1 MTEQQITSLFVT
13 EMHAEQAIVDPV
25 CHAKM
30 LLLSGNY
37 QSCLDFIQQQASDLL
52 ETSPQLIIYHA
63 AALLFC
69 EEGPGNINAVLN
81 RAEKLDHTQSHT
93 GEIAALRAIISSYFK
108 DPEEG
113 IKQSKLAL
121 KLIKPGNTYFQHIVE
136 RNLGMAY
143 TIKNDL
149 GNATIWF
156 EKLLMSGYQLEDWG
170 SVLAAYNYLTYIR
183 KVQGRLSEAETIYQK
198 SLRFINDHDVK
209 QNPHTIK
216 LLSGYGHLMLFW
228 HRLDEAKSYLQK
240 AIQLAGHSEILYAF
254 TAHQNLCETYIR
266 EGNLS
271 TAHMLLDDLFQ
282 LIQTKSD
289 FYAKVHLQQANRLK
303 SRLLIEEGHHEQA
316 FDWLVT
322 SGFDGVPPDELY
334 ERYGY
339 ELGLTLPIAARIY
352 ILNGLPEHAIQ
363 ILRAVI
369 PKFMHQSANSYIIR
383 SLTALAVAY
392 EQIGKDDLAVC
403 AFSKAVALA
412 KLDNNQGDFLL
423 MGQSL
428 LPLINLYENKNGHQG
443 FLTNIRNILHTN
455 LQNQAKSVIKSCSDN
470 LLSQRESD
478 VLQLIAKGLTNKQIG
493 EVLFLSSNTIKS
505 HRSNIYRKLRA
516 ENRIQAISQAKN
528 MGVLTG
534 AP

>member
-1 MTEQQITSLFVT
+1 MTEQQIKDIFVT
-13 EMHAEQAIVDPV
+13 DIFAEQAIFDPV
-25 CHAKM
+25 CHAKT

-37 QSCLDFIQQQASDLL
+37 QSCLDFIQQRASDLL

-69 EEGPGNINAVLN
+69 EEAPENISAVLN
-81 RAEKLDHTQSHT
+81 RVEKLDHTQSHT
-93 GEIAALRAIISSYFK
+93 GEIAALRAIISSYYK

-113 IKQSKLAL
+113 IKQSILAL

-198 SLRFINDHDVK
+198 SLTFINDHDVK

-216 LLSGYGHLMLFW
+216 LLSGYGHLLLFW

-240 AIQLAGHSEILYAF
+240 AIQLADHSEILYAF
-254 TAHQNLCETYIR
+254 TAHQHLCEAYIR

-271 TAHMLLDDLFQ
+271 TAHTLLDDLFQ

-289 FYAKVHLQQANRLK
+289 FYEKVHLQQANRLK
-303 SRLLIEEGHHEQA
+303 ARLSIEEGFLEHA
-316 FDWLVT
+316 SDWLVT
-322 SGFDGVPPDELY
+322 SGFDGVLPDDLY

-352 ILNGLPEHAIQ
+352 ILNGKPERAIK

-369 PKFMHQSANSYIIR
+369 PKFMHQNANSYLIR

-392 EQIGKDDLAVC
+392 EQTGKEDLAVC

-412 KLDNNQGDFLL
+412 WPENNLGDFLL

-428 LPLINLYENKNGHQG
+428 LPLINLCDNINDHQG
-443 FLTNIRNILHTN
+443 FLTSIRNILHTN
-455 LQNQAKSVIKSCSDN
+455 LQNQAKSVTKPISSN

-478 VLQLIAKGLTNKQIG
+478 VMQLIAQGLTNKQIG
-493 EVLFLSSNTIKS
+493 EVLFLSCNTIKS
-505 HRSNIYRKLRA
+505 HRSNIYRKLQA
-516 ENRIQAISQAKN
+516 ENRIHAISQAKD

-534 AP
+534 VT